1 MPGTRPQDESSSCQQ
16 KYTGKEKTMNTS
28 PEVVKAEMDY
38 RVERALGD
46 VRHGTTFEHL
56 RAARA
61 GHPSWWRRM
70 RVAHR
75 PTDHAA

>member
-1 MPGTRPQDESSSCQQ
+1 
-16 KYTGKEKTMNTS
+16 MNTT

-38 RVERALGD
+38 RIERALGD
-46 VRHGTTFEHL
+46 VRHGTTLEHL

-70 RVAHR
+70 RVQHR
-75 PTDHAA
+75 STHDAA